1 MQYQILNLATTVQFT
16 FILLLLFSTFTN
28 ILKILLRND
37 RVVRNI
43 MFKPILQK
51 VNTLALKTIFMK
63 NIYSIFKLKL

>member
-1 MQYQILNLATTVQFT
+1 MQYQIFNLATTVQFT